1 MSGTGAAEPT
11 GPAVGDAAP
20 GFESRNQHGQA
31 VGLHDLLGAPALL
44 VFFPFAFS
52 SICTGE
58 FRELREQE
66 QRFADLGIRVLGI
79 SCDAMFT
86 QRAYAEAEGLTF
98 DLLTDHWPHGAIAR
112 AYGVFDAE
120 NVHALRGS
128 FLLDADGVVRWKVV
142 NERTQARDLN
152 DLLAEVAKLL
162 PE

>member
-1 MSGTGAAEPT
+1 MSGLAGLA
-11 GPAVGDAAP
+11 GPAVGEAAP

-31 VGLHDLLGAPALL
+31 VGLDDLVGAPALL

-86 QRAYAEAEGLTF
+86 QRAYADVEGLSF
-98 DLLTDHWPHGAIAR
+98 ELLTDHWPHGAIAQ

-120 NVHALRGS
+120 GGHALRGS
-128 FLLDADGVVRWKVV
+128 FLLDADGTVRWKVV
-142 NERTQARDLN
+142 NERAQARDLSP
-152 DLLAEVAKLL
+152 LLALIDA
-162 PE
+162 